1 MSEGTR
7 TTQTR
12 REFLGSVGAGALA
25 LAGRGVCG
33 ADRPGRPERPPNI
46 VLIFM
51 DDMGY
56 ADLGCYGARGYETPH
71 IDRLAAEGLKFTDFY
86 VSQAVCSASRASL
99 LTGCYAERVGIQGAL
114 GPRATIGLGPTEE
127 TIADLLRKR
136 GYATACFGKWHLGHH
151 WPFLPQ
157 QHGFDEYLGLPYS
170 NDMWPVDFDGRP
182 ATTGNK
188 AAYPPLP
195 LIRGNEAIGFIRTLE
210 DQATLTGL
218 YTENAL
224 RFIDQN
230 KDRPF
235 FLYLPHSM
243 VHIPLGVSADFRGRS
258 RQGLYGDVMMEIDA
272 SVGRLLER
280 LARYRLDRDTL
291 FIFASDNGPWLNFGE
306 HAGSAGPLREGK
318 GTMFEGGARVPC
330 LMRWPGRIPAGKT
343 TGRIAATIDLLPTI
357 VSLAGAS
364 LPKNTIDGVSLV
376 PLLEGKPGADPRD
389 HYFYYYGREL
399 RAVRKGRWK
408 LLFPHKSQSYA
419 GQEPGKNGFPGKTV
433 QIQTGLELYDLVADI
448 GEKRD
453 AAGDHPAVV
462 AELQALAEEARDEL
476 GDALTGRKGKGV
488 REPSR
493 LVPDGPAKVAHAAV
507 GGAIKLT
514 EPPSPKYPGKGGST
528 LLDGERGTFD
538 FHDGKWLGFEGA
550 DFEAVVDLGR
560 PTAVGKASVGF
571 LEEQNSWIFLPVR
584 VEIAV
589 SADGA
594 DFETVGRLEDPP
606 AAGGAPRVKDYSAA
620 ASKEKPVRYIRVRA
634 KSIGACPS
642 WHAGAGEKAW
652 LFVDE
657 IVIE

>member
-1 MSEGTR
+1 MSVHRNG
-7 TTQTR
+7 QTR

-25 LAGRGVCG
+25 LAGREVFGTG
-33 ADRPGRPERPPNI
+33 RPGPPERPPNV
-46 VLIFM
+46 VLVYM

-56 ADLGCYGARGYETPH
+56 ADLGCYGAQGYETPA

-114 GPRATIGLGPTEE
+114 GPKATIGLGPTEE

-136 GYATACFGKWHLGHH
+136 GYATACFGKWHLGHRR
-151 WPFLPQ
+151 PFLPT

-195 LIRGNEAIGFIRTLE
+195 LIRGNDAIGFIRTLE

-224 RFIDQN
+224 RFIDRN

-243 VHIPLGVSADFRGRS
+243 VHIPLGASPAFRGRS
-258 RQGLYGDVMMEIDA
+258 RKGLYGDVMMEIDA
-272 SVGRLLER
+272 SVGSLLDR
-280 LARYRLDRDTL
+280 LARYGLDRDTL
-291 FIFASDNGPWLNFGE
+291 FIFTSDNGPWLNFGE

-330 LMRWPGRIPAGKT
+330 LMRWPGRIQAGT
-343 TGRIAATIDLLPTI
+343 VTDRLGATIDLLPTI
-357 VSLAGAS
+357 AAVAGAP
-364 LPKNTIDGVSLV
+364 LPKNKIDGVSLV
-376 PLLEGKPGADPRD
+376 PLIDGKPGADPRD

-419 GQEPGKNGFPGKTV
+419 GQAPGKDGFPGKTV
-433 QIQTGLELYDLVADI
+433 QIQTGLELYDLAADVGETKNVAS
-448 GEKRD
+448 E
-453 AAGDHPAVV
+453 HPGVV
-462 AELQALAEEARDEL
+462 AELQALAEKAREDL
-476 GDALTGRKGKGV
+476 GDALTGRMGKGV

-507 GGAIKLT
+507 GSEVRLA
-514 EPPSPKYPGKGGST
+514 EPPSPKYPNKGGPT
-528 LLDGERGTFD
+528 LVDGERGSYD
-538 FHDGKWLGFEGA
+538 FQDGKWLGFEGG

-560 PTAVGKASVGF
+560 PMPVGKASAGF

-594 DFETVGRLEDPP
+594 AFETVGRFEDAP

-620 ASKEKPVRYIRVRA
+620 ASKEKPVRYVRVRA
-634 KSIGACPS
+634 RSVGTCPA
-642 WHAGAGEKAW
+642 WHAGAGGKAW

-657 IVIE
+657 ISVE